1 MDPDSPREKRAHVG
15 ELAYEREVE
24 RLVERVVVGD
34 DRPDTR
40 DNAQAIKHASRLA
53 QAGDFLFAIRVLGDV
68 KVRVNAACDEL
79 VRPEDV
85 EQALGDLRRALK
97 AAQPG
102 PEREA
107 SEELLEAA
115 RTLAA
120 DGQWDAAWAL
130 IDEADQRLGRP
141 QPRL

>member
-1 MDPDSPREKRAHVG
+1 M
-15 ELAYEREVE
+15 
-24 RLVERVVVGD
+24 VVAD
-34 DRPDTR
+34 DRADTR
-40 DNAQAIKHASRLA
+40 DNAQAIKHANRLA
-53 QAGDFLFAIRVLGDV
+53 HAGEFLDAIRVLGDV
-68 KVRVNAACDEL
+68 KVRVNTASDEL
-79 VRPEDV
+79 VRPDDV

-97 AAQPG
+97 SAQAG
-102 PEREA
+102 AEQDA
-107 SEELLEAA
+107 CEELLEAA